1 MSKYQIAGV
10 DEADI
15 SKGKVYF
22 ISPITKLLTDKKVG
36 DKAILKLEKEDRTL
50 NYGNRLLIILT
61 NIYFSKSWEERE
73 SSALSVT
80 KIDLLR
86 LLPKTY

>member
-61 NIYFSKSWEERE
+61 NIYFSKS
-73 SSALSVT
+73 
-80 KIDLLR
+80 
-86 LLPKTY
+86 